1 MQKQTPLMANCSQC
15 SRSFP
20 IRAQMQVSGVSLP
33 MLVVLPQV
41 DSVEAALEQ
50 ATCQV
55 CLNKTGPA
63 DRGLHQVLKNLG
75 LKDEDEAPA
84 LREAAVTVRP
94 ALEVPA
100 RTGSAVVIST
110 RPREVTV
117 VDPLMGTS
125 IERPRLALPARDRG
139 PRRDD
144 RRSPPSESRLP
155 RSLHQPD
162 RHKPLPK
169 VEHLTGAIGQTAANA
184 AVLEVAMKAAKV
196 RDEAK
201 RLEREEK
208 FNKLLFWLKL
218 SLARIRKNA
227 ATTEVWNFVETFKRK
242 LSEAASLD
250 SNQRGKKGLLAEL
263 GTSVEGLEALCH
275 EFYSGKEPLQPRRP
289 IEVVTLD
296 AFEGGRRPETWD
308 KKGGRKPAFYQ
319 LKVVRTKNSLPVPNP
334 PLPNGD
340 EDQRPR
346 IVYPEGQE
354 FGSDY
359 TVEHSQCLAGV
370 EGQIDQIFDE
380 VAGLYMRWLAIVHD
394 RIGIGVE
401 LAKFDLSARLPAFF
415 HDLKQVLA
423 EEAAELAA
431 EEAAAPTTEP
441 TTITTSPE
449 LPATT

>member
-296 AFEGGRRPETWD
+296 AFEGRPSSRDVGQEGWAQARLLPAQGRSDQE
-308 KKGGRKPAFYQ
+308 
-319 LKVVRTKNSLPVPNP
+319 LSPVPNP